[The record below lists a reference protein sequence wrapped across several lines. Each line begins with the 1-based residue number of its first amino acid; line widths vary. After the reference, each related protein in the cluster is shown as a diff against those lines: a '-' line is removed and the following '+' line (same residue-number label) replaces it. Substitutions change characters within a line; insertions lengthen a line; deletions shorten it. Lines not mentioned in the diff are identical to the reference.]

1 VLFNSQNFIFIFL
14 PTVIL
19 FYFIALFFIK
29 NNEKIIIYILS
40 LSSLFFY
47 GYWNPSYIFLI
58 CLSII
63 FNYSIGKLILKKD
76 HKIYFLLA
84 IFFNLSLLEYFKY
97 SNFIIENMNILFT
110 STIEVKEIELPL
122 AISFFTFQQIAFLI
136 DLKNRQ
142 IFPNNFFKYSFFIL
156 FFPQLIAGP
165 IVRYQEMIPQ
175 INFFRKKKLFLKNL
189 SIGITFFCIGLFKKN
204 CLAYNL
210 EIIANTIFDNP
221 NQNSTLFFEHWV
233 GVVAYSFQIY
243 FDFSAY
249 SDMAIGLARIFG
261 FKIPMNF
268 NSPYKSES
276 LIEFWTR
283 WHITLSRFI
292 RDTIF
297 TPFLIHLGRFKYIN
311 KFENEYE
318 QFIQIFISALITFAL
333 SGLWHGASWNFVIWG
348 FLHGLFLSLNYLF
361 KIFGSIDLNKN
372 LSRLITIVVVFII
385 FVPFRADNLNTTIS
399 IWKTIFGVNADF
411 SFKLDLMQNLTL
423 ANYFWLFISFMVIFF
438 LKNIHSYFK
447 KKTSFLTLNFDLK
460 SSFIIF
466 FIIILTIFFGTDT
479 SKEFIYFQF

>member
-1 VLFNSQNFIFIFL
+1 MLFNSQNFIFIFL

-84 IFFNLSLLEYFKY
+84 IFFNLFLLGYFKY

-175 INFFRKKKLFLKNL
+175 INFFRKK
-189 SIGITFFCIGLFKKN
+189 N
-204 CLAYNL
+204 C
-210 EIIANTIFDNP
+210 F
-221 NQNSTLFFEHWV
+221 
-233 GVVAYSFQIY
+233 
-243 FDFSAY
+243 
-249 SDMAIGLARIFG
+249 
-261 FKIPMNF
+261 
-268 NSPYKSES
+268 
-276 LIEFWTR
+276 
-283 WHITLSRFI
+283 
-292 RDTIF
+292 
-297 TPFLIHLGRFKYIN
+297 
-311 KFENEYE
+311 
-318 QFIQIFISALITFAL
+318 
-333 SGLWHGASWNFVIWG
+333 
-348 FLHGLFLSLNYLF
+348 
-361 KIFGSIDLNKN
+361 
-372 LSRLITIVVVFII
+372 
-385 FVPFRADNLNTTIS
+385 
-399 IWKTIFGVNADF
+399 
-411 SFKLDLMQNLTL
+411 
-423 ANYFWLFISFMVIFF
+423 
-438 LKNIHSYFK
+438 
-447 KKTSFLTLNFDLK
+447 
-460 SSFIIF
+460 
-466 FIIILTIFFGTDT
+466 
-479 SKEFIYFQF
+479 